1 MACGVGIIESE
12 DVRINSFRRHTNGAN
27 HAGGFYGLIGL
38 VVSLGG
44 LRHTALVGI
53 EPSQVFVFGSTVIF
67 QGLEVL
73 EIAGCIRTQALLVLF
88 KLGSVSGFIIADFL
102 HLINS
107 SLTMESI
114 LLGFPLVIGHVAG
127 HLEALTRHSV
137 TGIAFTRAV
146 HVLKVGAGAAPAPR
160 MKRWSGEPHLVL

>member
-1 MACGVGIIESE
+1 MRAVGILENQL
-12 DVRINSFRRHTNGAN
+12 INLNGLGGHPDRTG
-27 HAGGFYGLIGL
+27 HAGCLYGLIGL

-53 EPSQVFVFGSTVIF
+53 EPGQVFVFGSVVIF
-67 QGLEVL
+67 QCLEVL
-73 EIAGCIRTQALLVLF
+73 EIAGRIRTQALPVLF
-88 KLGSVSGFIIADFL
+88 KLGSVSSFIITDFP

-107 SLTMESI
+107 SLTVEGI

-127 HLEALTRHSV
+127 HLETLTRHSV
-137 TGIAFTRAV
+137 TGIAFTHAV